1 MIVTKSLGVSLDG
14 TYLRLSLLARRFNK
28 YEVRGLSSIQDCFN
42 KPEADLR
49 ANLSS
54 LLSTNDAGNLR
65 CVLAIP
71 RHELII
77 RRIELPK
84 EAEANLPKVV
94 EYQLLNLVP
103 SEQAPIYYD
112 FQTSKGPANGKTFYV
127 DIFLVLKSVLDSSLK
142 ICERMGL
149 SVSRVVPSSIAVTNY
164 MLMMSHHFSG
174 RNGMVGYW
182 SGGRFESNGLLN
194 EAFLLSR
201 SNVPLGDE
209 SEVDV
214 MVREAELFRG
224 QMGLQEN
231 SLLNVYLCSDSKNT
245 ETLPSLDEQFFK
257 VKRLSLAGDFGVQI
271 AKAEFEGR
279 PLQEHFLSIVAAFSG
294 LRRRPPSS
302 VNLLPLSLRKGK
314 PKWLLVPT
322 YVLLGIN
329 LILLFALVLRK
340 PIQQYQYHEKLVQE
354 TSRLEPEVKK
364 IRSVEK
370 QITDLQRRTD
380 LLIGFQRSNTKLLV
394 ALNELSTIL
403 PKTTYLMD
411 LTYRNQTFE
420 IYGLSDSATALPQII
435 DNSPQFRGAE
445 FIAPIT
451 RDGTGKEIFRIRMQ
465 LKTEQ
470 SQASSSASNPDIN
483 QPGKNPINP
492 VAPRKGSR
500 QDSHK

>member
-1 MIVTKSLGVSLDG
+1 MILTKCLGISLDG
-14 TYLRLSLLARRFNK
+14 TCLRLSLLARRFNK
-28 YEVRGLSSIQDCFN
+28 YEVRALSSIQDCLN
-42 KPEADLR
+42 KPDTELR
-49 ANLSS
+49 AILSP
-54 LLSTNDAGNLR
+54 LLSKKDAGNFR

-71 RHELII
+71 RRDLII

-84 EAEANLPKVV
+84 EAEANLSKVV
-94 EYQLLNLVP
+94 EYQLLSLVP

-149 SVSRVVPSSIAVTNY
+149 SVDRVIPSSMAVTNY
-164 MLMMSHHFSG
+164 LLMMSHHFRAG
-174 RNGMVGYW
+174 TAMVGYW
-182 SGGRFESNGLLN
+182 SGGRFESNGMLN

-209 SEVDV
+209 SEADV
-214 MVREAELFRG
+214 MVREVELFRS

-231 SLLNVYLCSDSKNT
+231 SALNVYLCGDSNST
-245 ETLPSLDEQFFK
+245 EALASLDEQLFK
-257 VKRLSLAGDFGVQI
+257 VKHLSLARDFGFQI
-271 AKAEFEGR
+271 AKAGFEGR
-279 PLQEHFLSIVAAFSG
+279 PLQEHFLPIIAAFSG
-294 LRRRPPSS
+294 LRRRPPSP
-302 VNLLPLSLRKGK
+302 VNLLPVSLRKEK

-329 LILLFALVLRK
+329 LILLFALGLRK
-340 PIQQYQYHEKLVQE
+340 PIQQYQYHEKLTQE
-354 TSRLEPEVKK
+354 ASRLEPEVKM
-364 IRSVEK
+364 IRNFEK

-380 LLIGFQRSNTKLLV
+380 LLVGFHRSNSKLLV

-403 PKTTYLMD
+403 PKTTYLID

-451 RDGTGKEIFRIRMQ
+451 RDGTGKEVFRIRMQ

-470 SQASSSASNPDIN
+470 SQATPSAINPDIH
-483 QPGKNPINP
+483 QPGKNPANP
-492 VAPRKGSR
+492 MAPRKGSR
-500 QDSHK
+500 QDNR